1 MIEQQSG
8 CWQRRSLLRLDKEG
22 ESMGQINDV
31 SLSLLGYSR
40 KQVNHIVEQ
49 KDTRIKGLETEVS
62 EWQSK
67 VAELEE
73 KISYFES
80 IEQALKEGILDARVK
95 GNTIVQEATEEAE
108 RKVAQ
113 TNEQVTQFK
122 EEFAYTSRELVG
134 NGANLKVKMNEMK
147 EEMLV
152 ILAAYQEMIETTDFD
167 ALYPENQVDRMVQQ
181 IDAYEAD
188 EQIDAGGV
196 VEGRKLSPEN
206 NLSEEEKRELELL
219 IHDVIANENALDL
232 DTDEFEVTSHKLVD
246 FPKAK
251 GSN

>member
-1 MIEQQSG
+1 
-8 CWQRRSLLRLDKEG
+8 
-22 ESMGQINDV
+22 MGQINDV

-49 KDTRIKGLETEVS
+49 KDSRIKGLETEVS

-122 EEFAYTSRELVG
+122 EDFAYTSRELVG
-134 NGANLKVKMNEMK
+134 NGTNLKVKLNEMK
-147 EEMLV
+147 EEMLI
-152 ILAAYQEMIETTDFD
+152 ILSAYQEMVETTDFD
-167 ALYPENQVDRMVQQ
+167 VLYPESQVERMVQQ
-181 IDAYEAD
+181 INAYESD
-188 EQIDAGGV
+188 EQIAESVTG
-196 VEGRKLSPEN
+196 EARKLSPEN
-206 NLSEEEKRELELL
+206 NLSEAEKRELELL
-219 IHDVIANENALDL
+219 IHDVIANEKTLDL
-232 DTDEFEVTSHKLVD
+232 EMGMDEFEVTSRKLVD